1 MIQKVAVILSG
12 CGVYDGAEI
21 HESVFSMYFLAKK
34 GIEYSLFAPDTMQAH
49 VINHLN
55 GTELRQ
61 ERNVLMES
69 ARIAR
74 GKIAGLNQLKVNDF
88 DALYFP
94 GGFGVAKNM
103 TSYAFDGDDMSVDW
117 QVEDV
122 IKAFFKAQ
130 KPIVALCISPV
141 MIAKVLGNVTVTI
154 GNDGAT
160 ARSVK
165 KFGAQHVN
173 TEINEVFVD
182 EKNRI
187 ITAPCYMH
195 DASVLEVAAN
205 IEQAVDAL
213 IRF

>member
-21 HESVFSMYFLAKK
+21 HESVFSMYFLEKK
-34 GIEYSLFAPDTMQAH
+34 GFKYSLFAPDTMQAH

-117 QVEDV
+117 QVKDV
-122 IKAFFKAQ
+122 IEAFFKAQ

-173 TEINEVFVD
+173 TEVNEVFVD

-205 IEQAVDAL
+205 IEQAVEAL
-213 IRF
+213 SRF